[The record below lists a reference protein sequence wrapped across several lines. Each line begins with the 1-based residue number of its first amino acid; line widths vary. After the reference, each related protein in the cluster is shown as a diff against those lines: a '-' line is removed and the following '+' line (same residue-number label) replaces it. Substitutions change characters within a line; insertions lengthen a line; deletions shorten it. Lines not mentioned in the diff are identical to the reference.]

1 MADVGTDHGQL
12 PVFLVLSGRVPRA
25 VVSDKREAPLQG
37 AKDLAWS
44 CRLSAAQFD
53 ARLSDGLAHLASGE
67 AATVTICGM
76 GGTLMARIL
85 SENPPSAS
93 GVLRLVLQ
101 PNNAAEVLRSHLS
114 SHGWAIQREEMI
126 EDGRYFYPVIAA
138 SPGEQELSEADALF
152 GPELRRHRP
161 RAFVRWLGLEAHR
174 LEALVARAE
183 TAQKRADS
191 ASLQRLRQRLGLFLA
206 EQR

>member
-85 SENPPSAS
+85 SENPPSA